1 MMRAIRNSRVFA
13 FLQGLVENWNGCGGR
28 THPTSAD
35 WNDSY
40 DRGMN
45 LADRLN
51 AWRGKG
57 EA

>member
-13 FLQGLVENWNGCGGR
+13 FLQGFVENWNGCGGR

-45 LADRLN
+45 LADRL
-51 AWRGKG
+51 RGR
-57 EA
+57 AT